1 LSTISFNTETE
12 LLFNRIEEDEQNLSD
27 ALIGLTEVVE
37 GKKVYSR
44 FGKNYLSSV
53 TADVVEQILLY
64 CGKAERVDPEELSGK
79 TEEERIHSLTRFF
92 DKRGLSIH
100 EVQLKKGWSQ
110 NALGPMIISDNEKKI
125 YAAIPNILGNYH
137 YVDYKS
143 GKSVKI
149 TKKNEEK
156 FDRTGICFLRQ
167 FEKKKLGIK
176 DLLLFMVKSLI
187 VSDIVMAIV
196 LGLFAILVSLI
207 VPFLIRSLFFN
218 LDDYKSTTPII
229 AYLVFMVCTSLSVTL
244 FRTVQSQMIYRMSS
258 KVDRD
263 TRAATMERM
272 LSLPTDFFKNH
283 SAGAIAKRIQIFPM
297 LCESLITGVF
307 TTGLMTILSI
317 FYIFQ
322 IYDLGGD
329 LFIVAS
335 VTTILNIGLTFLIIR
350 KKSDVNAQRIEYATK
365 DNAILV
371 SMMNGIQTLKVTS
384 SERRLYTQW
393 LKIFKQEAVAEYR
406 PGFIVVYGNVLVNA
420 VSLIGILFT
429 YIAANQMLMYTN
441 YYIAFTA
448 LYGMLTGVF
457 TQLQDTVPNAA
468 LVVPILKSLEILF
481 EEKPEESDNN
491 ELEHVVPNRIEFDN
505 VSFKYAENL
514 PLVIKKLNLSIKEG
528 EYVAIVG
535 KSGCGKSTIMRLIL
549 GFEQC
554 TLGSIYIN
562 GVNIK
567 SIDKKSLRRNYGVV
581 MQDSRLFSG
590 TILKNISIANPQ
602 MTEEEAWEAARKAGI
617 ADDIENMPMKMHTI
631 VDENASCISGGQKQ
645 RIIIARALAGNPKL
659 LLFDEAT
666 SALDNITQKVVSD
679 SLSELK
685 CTRIVIA
692 HRLSTI
698 KDCDRI
704 IMIDDGNVAEMG
716 TYEQLMAKNG
726 KFAQM
731 VERQKL

>member
-1 LSTISFNTETE
+1 
-12 LLFNRIEEDEQNLSD
+12 
-27 ALIGLTEVVE
+27 
-37 GKKVYSR
+37 
-44 FGKNYLSSV
+44 
-53 TADVVEQILLY
+53 
-64 CGKAERVDPEELSGK
+64 
-79 TEEERIHSLTRFF
+79 
-92 DKRGLSIH
+92 
-100 EVQLKKGWSQ
+100 
-110 NALGPMIISDNEKKI
+110 
-125 YAAIPNILGNYH
+125 
-137 YVDYKS
+137 
-143 GKSVKI
+143 
-149 TKKNEEK
+149 
-156 FDRTGICFLRQ
+156 
-167 FEKKKLGIK
+167 
-176 DLLLFMVKSLI
+176 
-187 VSDIVMAIV
+187 
-196 LGLFAILVSLI
+196 
-207 VPFLIRSLFFN
+207 
-218 LDDYKSTTPII
+218 
-229 AYLVFMVCTSLSVTL
+229 
-244 FRTVQSQMIYRMSS
+244 
-258 KVDRD
+258 
-263 TRAATMERM
+263 
-272 LSLPTDFFKNH
+272 
-283 SAGAIAKRIQIFPM
+283 
-297 LCESLITGVF
+297 
-307 TTGLMTILSI
+307 
-317 FYIFQ
+317 
-322 IYDLGGD
+322 
-329 LFIVAS
+329 
-335 VTTILNIGLTFLIIR
+335 
-350 KKSDVNAQRIEYATK
+350 
-365 DNAILV
+365 
-371 SMMNGIQTLKVTS
+371 
-384 SERRLYTQW
+384 
-393 LKIFKQEAVAEYR
+393 
-406 PGFIVVYGNVLVNA
+406 
-420 VSLIGILFT
+420 
-429 YIAANQMLMYTN
+429 
-441 YYIAFTA
+441 
-448 LYGMLTGVF
+448 MLTGVF

-491 ELEHVVPNRIEFDN
+491 ELQHVVPNRIEFDN

-567 SIDKKSLRRNYGVV
+567 SIDKKSLRRSYGVV

-590 TILKNISIANPQ
+590 TIFKNISIANPQ

>member
-1 LSTISFNTETE
+1 MSTRRYNTETE

-37 GKKVYSR
+37 GKKAFSG
-44 FGKNYLSSV
+44 FGRNYIPSV
-53 TADVVEQILLY
+53 TADVVEQILAFY
-64 CGKAERVDPEELSGK
+64 GKFERVNPEEFTGK
-79 TEEERIHSLTRFF
+79 TDDERIHSLTRFF

-100 EVQLKKGWSQ
+100 EVQLKKGWSE
-110 NALGPMIISDNEKKI
+110 NALGPMIISDTERTI
-125 YAAIPNILGNYH
+125 IAAIPDILGNYH
-137 YVDYKS
+137 YDDYKT
-143 GKSVKI
+143 GKRVRI
-149 TKKNEEK
+149 TKKNEER

-176 DLLLFMVKSLI
+176 DLLLFMIKSFSI
-187 VSDIVMAIV
+187 SDIVFSIV
-196 LGLFAILVSLI
+196 LGVLAILVSLI

-218 LDDYKSTTPII
+218 LDDYKNVTPIL
-229 AYLVFMVCTSLSVTL
+229 AYLVFMVCTSFSVIM
-244 FRTVQSQMIYRMSS
+244 FRVVQAQMIYRIAS

-263 TRAATMERM
+263 ARAATMERM
-272 LSLPTDFFKNH
+272 LSLPTEFFKNH
-283 SAGAIAKRIQIFPM
+283 STGGIAKRIQIFPM
-297 LCESLITGVF
+297 LCESLVTGVF

-317 FYIFQ
+317 FYILE
-322 IYDLGGD
+322 IYDLGGM

-335 VTTILNIGLTFLIIR
+335 VTSILNISLTLMIVK
-350 KKSDVNAQRIEYATK
+350 KKSDVNSQMIEYATK

-393 LKIFKQEAVAEYR
+393 LKIFKQEAMAEYR
-406 PGFIVVYGNVLVNA
+406 PGFIVVYGNVLINA
-420 VSLIGILFT
+420 VSLIGVLFF
-429 YIAANQMLMYTN
+429 YIAANRIEMYEN

-457 TQLQDTVPNAA
+457 TQLQETVPNAA
-468 LVVPILKSLEILF
+468 LVIPILKSLEILF
-481 EEKPEESDNN
+481 EERPEESDNN
-491 ELEHVVPNRIEFDN
+491 ELENVAPNRIEFDN

-514 PLVIKKLNLSIKEG
+514 PLVIKKMNLYIKEG

-590 TILKNISIANPQ
+590 TIFKNISIANPQ
-602 MTEEEAWEAARKAGI
+602 MTEEEAWEVARKAGI

-631 VDENASCISGGQKQ
+631 VDENASCISGGQRQ

-704 IMIDDGNVAEMG
+704 IMIDDGCVAEVG
-716 TYEQLMAKNG
+716 TYDELMAKNG